1 MSYTLTKNSSIDIS
15 LREAFADQG
24 WIVSNGV
31 AFHDGCNPGEIK
43 SQISFESLGQ
53 YTFEFEVG
61 EVTSGIIKIFAGAQV
76 GPDISA
82 AGIYKVDLNITNF
95 NTLVKFYST
104 GKNNIKV
111 LKIYPLNQSQ
121 TGKTMVF
128 NEDDN
133 GFGGDHSYQPEY
145 YVKYIDSLFV
155 FKNGGLWEQDV
166 NPIYN
171 NFFGVQ
177 YTSQIK
183 FVANADKELN
193 KLWFQMKIDSN
204 GRWSAPEVITEP
216 NETHPNG
223 MKTMLHENNFD
234 LDNGQYWADLKRD
247 MLDPNFND
255 QLQALFEGRTIEG
268 PILISTIETKE
279 TKEIKLRGVFL
290 YSSPQDRNF

>member
-1 MSYTLTKNSSIDIS
+1 MSYTLTKNSSIDIN

-24 WIVSNGV
+24 WIVSNGI
-31 AFHDGCNPGEIK
+31 AYHDGCNPGEIK
-43 SQISFESLGQ
+43 RLINFEAIGL

-61 EVTSGIIKIFAGAQV
+61 TVTSGTIKVIAGTLSSPEINV
-76 GPDISA
+76 
-82 AGIYKVDLNITNF
+82 AGIYKYDLQVTNLS
-95 NTLVKFYST
+95 TIVKFYST
-104 GKNNIKV
+104 GKNNVKV
-111 LKIYPLNQSQ
+111 LKIYPVTEESN
-121 TGKTMVF
+121 GKTLVF
-128 NEDDN
+128 NEDEN
-133 GFGGDHSYQPEY
+133 RFGGDHSYRPEL

-155 FKNGGLWEQDV
+155 FKNGELWEQGV

-177 YTSQIK
+177 YTSQIQ

-193 KLWFQMKIDSN
+193 KLWFQIKIDSN
-204 GRWSAPEVITEP
+204 GRWSAPEMITEP

-234 LDNGQYWADLKRD
+234 LDNGQYWADIRKD
-247 MLDPNFND
+247 MLDPNFD
-255 QLQALFEGRTIEG
+255 TQLQALFEGRTIEG
-268 PILISTIETKE
+268 PILITKLETKE